1 MQTKRPRWHW
11 YLFTFLS
18 LRFTVIFANKLRE
31 NNKRVKGKKKTKK
44 NQKLIRRNNCY
55 MALEGSNF
63 VCLFFDGDSIF

>member
-31 NNKRVKGKKKTKK
+31 NNKRVKGKKKNKEK
-44 NQKLIRRNNCY
+44 SKAYQKEQLLY
-55 MALEGSNF
+55 GA
-63 VCLFFDGDSIF
+63 